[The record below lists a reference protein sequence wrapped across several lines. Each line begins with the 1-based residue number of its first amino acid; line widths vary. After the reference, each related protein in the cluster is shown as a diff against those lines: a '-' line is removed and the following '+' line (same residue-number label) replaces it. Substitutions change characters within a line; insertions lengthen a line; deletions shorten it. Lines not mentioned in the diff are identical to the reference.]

1 MKKLRETLITGFA
14 LFSLFFGAGNLIL
27 PPFLGFNAGKDWGM
41 VALGFL
47 LSGVILPITAIFAH
61 ARLQGTMFDFAK
73 KVSPL
78 FSTIYCICVYAI
90 SVSLPAPRTASVTH
104 EIAVFPFFGTNPWVT
119 SIVYFTLVFIFVV
132 NRSKIL
138 DILGRF
144 LTPLIIIILLLIIA
158 IGIFSVDNNF
168 GVGNY
173 DIPLVSGIMEGYQTF
188 DAIGGVVVGGVIII
202 SINLKGYT
210 TFAEKRS
217 LITKAGLLAGTAL
230 FVIYAGLI
238 FIGALL
244 RDDYLTEPTRIELLT
259 EISTSTLGSVGT
271 TFLSILVTLACF
283 TTALGIITGTA
294 DYFKGLFK
302 NSYKAYYLTA
312 FIACFLGVLIGQF
325 NVSYII
331 DIALPALMFIYPVT
345 IVLIIMNILPK
356 RFTSPMVFKAIV
368 LTTFLFSIPDFA
380 DSVGFTKEMQFVKQL
395 IPLSNYSMAWLL
407 PALIVLVFFNL
418 PEFSSFK
425 HWWRR

>member
-283 TTALGIITGTA
+283 TTAVGIITGTA

-380 DSVGFTKEMQFVKQL
+380 DSVGFTNEMQFVKQL

>member
-188 DAIGGVVVGGVIII
+188 DAIGGVVVGGVIIV

-283 TTALGIITGTA
+283 TTAVGIITGTA